1 MNGRWP
7 KLFAVALRRVEQ
19 MPANLDNLRHGQDLP
34 IRWLHPSLRSE
45 EGSPALVR
53 PSPPTRSTRVELART
68 TSTCRTQDLDWF
80 PVGDELN
87 QPWIF
92 GTQIGGGGFA
102 RVVEATDGGGV
113 VHAAKFVKKQPGAS
127 REMLLAELDGVR
139 NVVPVVDSGE
149 VGDEYVLVMP
159 LAETSLRDHI
169 DQAGPLSQADALAV
183 LIDVAI
189 ALTDLDGVVVHRDI
203 KPENVLRLNGAWCL
217 ADFGISRYADA
228 ATESG
233 ETRKH
238 FMSGPYAAPE
248 QWLAKHATPATDV
261 YAFGVLAFELFEQHL
276 PFDGMTWEDLR
287 EAHLH
292 SDSPSMTVGPALAAL
307 VQECMFK
314 APEARPTAANLLA
327 RLRKAQER
335 AADSRWS
342 RLASANHAV
351 VQRRAAADAETAR
364 EQTEFERRQD
374 LFAAATASWW
384 RISDQF
390 HEIVNEYLS
399 AATVVVRHDKHWSIE
414 LNDAMLGLSY
424 PAFQTPFRPEISF
437 DIVATSTLSLLTP
450 KRTEGDQQWIGRSHS
465 LYFADAFVE
474 GEYAWFETA
483 FMDIPMMNRTG
494 FRDQEPFA
502 MNDLGENA
510 LHHALG
516 SVMGTRQIAWG
527 MTRIDAGD
535 CDDFLQRWFDWFAS
549 AAEGTLQRPNR
560 MPEKDV
566 PRNWRR

>member
-1 MNGRWP
+1 MS
-7 KLFAVALRRVEQ
+7 Q
-19 MPANLDNLRHGQDLP
+19 Q
-34 IRWLHPSLRSE
+34 
-45 EGSPALVR
+45 
-53 PSPPTRSTRVELART
+53 
-68 TSTCRTQDLDWF
+68 
-80 PVGDELN
+80 
-87 QPWIF
+87 WIF

-102 RVVEATDGGGV
+102 RVVEATDEGGV

-127 REMLLAELDGVR
+127 REMLLAELGGVR

-169 DQAGPLSQADALAV
+169 EQAAPLAESDALAV
-183 LIDVAI
+183 LIDVAT
-189 ALTDLDGVVVHRDI
+189 ALADLDGVVVHRDI
-203 KPENVLRLNGAWCL
+203 KPENVLCLNGVWCL

-228 ATESG
+228 VTEAG

-261 YAFGVLAFELFEQHL
+261 YAFGVMAFELLEGHL
-276 PFDGMTWEDLR
+276 PFGGMTWEDFR

-292 SDSPSMTVGPALAAL
+292 SDPPAMMVGPALAAL

-327 RLRKAQER
+327 RLSKAQER

-364 EQTEFERRQD
+364 EQTELERREG
-374 LFAAATASWW
+374 LFNAATVSWS

-390 HEIVNEYLS
+390 REIVDEYLS
-399 AATVVVRHDKHWSIE
+399 AATVVVRRDKHWSID
-414 LNDAMLGLSY
+414 LNDAKLGLSY
-424 PAFQTPFRPEISF
+424 PAIQTPRRPEISF

-450 KRTEGDQQWIGRSHS
+450 KRTEGGQQWIGRSHS
-465 LYFADAFVE
+465 LYFADAFAE

-483 FMDIPMMNRTG
+483 FMDMPMMSRTG

-502 MNDLGENA
+502 MNDLGEIA

-516 SVMGTRQIAWG
+516 SVMGTRQIAWE
-527 MTRIDAGD
+527 MTRIDPGD

-560 MPEKDV
+560 MPENDV

>member
-1 MNGRWP
+1 M
-7 KLFAVALRRVEQ
+7 
-19 MPANLDNLRHGQDLP
+19 
-34 IRWLHPSLRSE
+34 
-45 EGSPALVR
+45 
-53 PSPPTRSTRVELART
+53 
-68 TSTCRTQDLDWF
+68 
-80 PVGDELN
+80 GDELN
-87 QPWIF
+87 QPWVF

-102 RVVEATDGGGV
+102 RVVKATDEGGV

-169 DQAGPLSQADALAV
+169 EQAGPLSQADALAV

-248 QWLAKHATPATDV
+248 QWLAKHTTSATDV
-261 YAFGVLAFELFEQHL
+261 YAFGVLAFELLEQHL

-292 SDSPSMTVGPALAAL
+292 SDPPAMTVGPVLAAL

-327 RLRKAQER
+327 RLSKAQER

-364 EQTEFERRQD
+364 EQTEFERRQG
-374 LFAAATASWW
+374 LFAASTASWS

-424 PAFQTPFRPEISF
+424 PAFQTLCRPEISF

-450 KRTEGDQQWIGRSHS
+450 KRTEGGQQWIGRSHS
-465 LYFADAFVE
+465 LYFADAFAE

-483 FMDIPMMNRTG
+483 FMD
-494 FRDQEPFA
+494 
-502 MNDLGENA
+502 
-510 LHHALG
+510 
-516 SVMGTRQIAWG
+516 
-527 MTRIDAGD
+527 
-535 CDDFLQRWFDWFAS
+535 
-549 AAEGTLQRPNR
+549 
-560 MPEKDV
+560 MPKLS
-566 PRNWRR
+566 PR